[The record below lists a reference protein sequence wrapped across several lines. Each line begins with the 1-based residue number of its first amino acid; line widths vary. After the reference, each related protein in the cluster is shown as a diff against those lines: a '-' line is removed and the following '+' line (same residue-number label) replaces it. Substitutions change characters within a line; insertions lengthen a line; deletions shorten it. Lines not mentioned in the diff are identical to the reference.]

1 MPIPTLKG
9 LHVVQKIALKE
20 LIEYAGNNSHLAR
33 MLGLPV
39 STVNSWVARGRISL
53 QGAELVQANEYLKEK
68 FPLERLRPETSF

>member
-9 LHVVQKIALKE
+9 LHVVQEIALKE

-39 STVNSWVARGRISL
+39 STVNSWVVRGRISL
-53 QGAELVQANEYLKEK
+53 QGAELVQANEYLKEE